1 MIELVNLIKTL
12 THDNYVFIDLLT
24 EGIQIIEDEDNELI
38 DNLNKRIRSE
48 IITREANY
56 SAFKEAM
63 KKYNFTKVDEIP
75 CPNEISSEDFSLII
89 KDFQKSVETG
99 AEKMQEYYKAFSIE
113 YNMINKIKSL
123 GRKNKIDI
131 KF

>member
-113 YNMINKIKSL
+113 YNMINKIKCL